1 MREMAMEPAHTI
13 LFLCPHNAAKSVI
26 AAAYFDRLARERGLD
41 YRAASAG
48 TSPDAAPSPA
58 VVAMLRDE
66 GIDVAGYRPRHVT
79 TEDLTSAH
87 RVISLG
93 CDPGDLDGDVRKCGA
108 RRVLHHASN
117 RLCERQAGSARSTCD
132 EKRDRPPG
140 THDQLECIGHRRP
153 DGRGEV

>member
-1 MREMAMEPAHTI
+1 MREMALGPAHTI
-13 LFLCPHNAAKSVI
+13 LFLCPHNAAKSLI
-26 AAAYFDRLARERGLD
+26 AAAYFDRLARERDLD

-66 GIDVAGYRPRHVT
+66 GIDVAGYRPRRVT

-93 CDPGDLDGDVRKCGA
+93 CDPADLDGDDVHVDRWDDVPPASQDLGAARAAIERHLDRLVDELATGVRP
-108 RRVLHHASN
+108 
-117 RLCERQAGSARSTCD
+117 QT
-132 EKRDRPPG
+132 PG
-140 THDQLECIGHRRP
+140 
-153 DGRGEV
+153 V